1 MSQSPSSP
9 EGTQRPAPI
18 APIPIQVRLP
28 AQSPIV
34 TYALLGITILVFL
47 LQMGT
52 QYLLVGYDLPEM
64 LGVKS
69 NELILAGQLWRLFTP
84 MLLHASIIHIGL
96 NMYALFIFGP
106 GLEGHYGHGRFLTL
120 YILSGFAGNVMSFIF
135 SPANSL
141 GASTAIFGLLGAEA
155 VFLYQNRRIFGKS
168 AQRALINLVTIAVI
182 NLIIG
187 LQPGIDNWGHIGGLL
202 GGTMFA
208 WFGGPVLGVE
218 GVYPDL
224 TLVDSR
230 PRSQSYL
237 AAIIVGLL
245 FAGLALSIIFMRH

>member
-1 MSQSPSSP
+1 MSQPPSYP
-9 EGTQRPAPI
+9 EGAQPSPQGAPL
-18 APIPIQVRLP
+18 PVKLRLP
-28 AQSPIV
+28 AEKPTV
-34 TYALLGITILVFL
+34 AYALMGITIVVYL
-47 LQMGT
+47 LQLAT
-52 QYLLVGYDLPEM
+52 QSLLVGYDLPAV

-69 NELILAGQLWRLFTP
+69 NELIIAGQLWRLFTP

-106 GLEGHYGHGRFLTL
+106 GLERNYGHGRFLTL
-120 YILSGFAGNVMSFIF
+120 YLLAGFAGNVMSFIF
-135 SPANSL
+135 STANSL

-155 VFLYQNRRIFGKS
+155 VFLYQNRKIFGRS
-168 AQRALINLVTIAVI
+168 AQRALVNLVTIAVI

-202 GGTMFA
+202 GGVLFA
-208 WFGGPVLGVE
+208 WFGGPVLSVE
-218 GVYPDL
+218 GIYPDL
-224 TLVDSR
+224 EVVDSR

-245 FAGLALSIIFMRH
+245 FAGLALLVIFMRR

>member
-1 MSQSPSSP
+1 MSQPPSYP
-9 EGTQRPAPI
+9 EGAQPPVQG
-18 APIPIQVRLP
+18 APIPVQLRLP
-28 AQSPIV
+28 AEKPTV
-34 TYALLGITILVFL
+34 TYALMAITIIIYL
-47 LQMGT
+47 LQMGA
-52 QYLLVGYDLPEM
+52 QYLLNNDLPAM
-64 LGVKS
+64 MGVKS
-69 NELILAGQLWRLFTP
+69 NELIIAGQFWRLFTP

-106 GLEGHYGHGRFLTL
+106 GLERNYGHGRFLTL
-120 YILSGFAGNVMSFIF
+120 YLLAGFAGNVMSFIF

-155 VFLYQNRRIFGKS
+155 VFLYQNRKIFGRS
-168 AQRALINLVTIAVI
+168 AQRALLNLVTIAVI

-202 GGTMFA
+202 GGTLFA
-208 WFGGPVLGVE
+208 WFGGPVLSVE

-224 TLVDSR
+224 VLVDSR
-230 PRSQSYL
+230 PRSQSYP

-245 FAGLALSIIFMRH
+245 FVGLALSIIFMRR

>member
-1 MSQSPSSP
+1 VSQPPSYP
-9 EGTQRPAPI
+9 EGAQPSPQGAPL
-18 APIPIQVRLP
+18 PVQLRLP
-28 AQSPIV
+28 AEKPTV
-34 TYALLGITILVFL
+34 TYALMGITIVVYL
-47 LQMGT
+47 LQLAT
-52 QYLLVGYDLPEM
+52 QSLLVGYDLPAV

-69 NELILAGQLWRLFTP
+69 NELIIAGQLWRLFTP

-106 GLEGHYGHGRFLTL
+106 GLERNYGHGRFLTL
-120 YILSGFAGNVMSFIF
+120 YLLAGFAGNVMSFIF
-135 SPANSL
+135 STANSL

-155 VFLYQNRRIFGKS
+155 VFLYQNRKIFGRS
-168 AQRALINLVTIAVI
+168 AQRALVNLVTIAVI

-202 GGTMFA
+202 GGVLFA
-208 WFGGPVLGVE
+208 WFGGPVLSVE
-218 GVYPDL
+218 GIYPDL
-224 TLVDSR
+224 EVVDSR

-245 FAGLALSIIFMRH
+245 FAGLALLVIFMRR

>member
-1 MSQSPSSP
+1 VSQPPSYP
-9 EGTQRPAPI
+9 EGAQPSPQGAPL
-18 APIPIQVRLP
+18 PVKLRLP
-28 AQSPIV
+28 AEKPTV
-34 TYALLGITILVFL
+34 AYALMGITIVVYL
-47 LQMGT
+47 LQLAT
-52 QYLLVGYDLPEM
+52 QSLLVGYDLPAV

-69 NELILAGQLWRLFTP
+69 NELIIAGQLWRLFTP

-106 GLEGHYGHGRFLTL
+106 GLERNYGHGRFLTL
-120 YILSGFAGNVMSFIF
+120 YLLAGFAGNVMSFIF
-135 SPANSL
+135 STANSL

-155 VFLYQNRRIFGKS
+155 VFLYQNRKIFGRS
-168 AQRALINLVTIAVI
+168 AQRALVNLVTIAVI

-202 GGTMFA
+202 GGVLFA
-208 WFGGPVLGVE
+208 WFGGPVLSVE
-218 GVYPDL
+218 GIYPDL
-224 TLVDSR
+224 EVVDSR

-245 FAGLALSIIFMRH
+245 FAGLALLVIFMRR

>member
-1 MSQSPSSP
+1 M
-9 EGTQRPAPI
+9 A
-18 APIPIQVRLP
+18 
-28 AQSPIV
+28 
-34 TYALLGITILVFL
+34 ITIIIYL
-47 LQMGT
+47 LQMGA
-52 QYLLVGYDLPEM
+52 QYLLNNDLPAM
-64 LGVKS
+64 MGVKS
-69 NELILAGQLWRLFTP
+69 NELIIAGQFWRLFTP

-106 GLEGHYGHGRFLTL
+106 GLERNYGHGRFLTL
-120 YILSGFAGNVMSFIF
+120 YLLAGFAGNVMSFIF

-155 VFLYQNRRIFGKS
+155 VFLYQNRKIFGRS
-168 AQRALINLVTIAVI
+168 AQRALLNLVTIAVI

-202 GGTMFA
+202 GGTLFA
-208 WFGGPVLGVE
+208 WFGGPVLSVE

-224 TLVDSR
+224 VLVDSR
-230 PRSQSYL
+230 PRSQSYP

-245 FAGLALSIIFMRH
+245 FVGLALSIIFMRR